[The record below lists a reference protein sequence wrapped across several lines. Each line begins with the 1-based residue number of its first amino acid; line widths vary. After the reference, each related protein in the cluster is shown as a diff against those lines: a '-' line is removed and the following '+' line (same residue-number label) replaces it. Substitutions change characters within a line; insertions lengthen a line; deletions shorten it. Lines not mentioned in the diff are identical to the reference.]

1 MSQPTVEDRTPET
14 SPMTDAA
21 KDAAERVAHSA
32 AEATQDYAQYYVGE
46 PAKDLFSLAKDYARD
61 KPDVAAMWAFGLG
74 IFVGWK
80 LKP

>member
-1 MSQPTVEDRTPET
+1 MSQSTVENQTAP
-14 SPMTDAA
+14 SQASNAA
-21 KDAAERVAHSA
+21 KEAANRVAHSA
-32 AEATQDYAQYYVGE
+32 AEATQEYAQHYVAE

-74 IFVGWK
+74 VIVGWK